1 MIDTT
6 GHMVAA
12 YVVASVVYLL
22 YSASLWLRGRRYRAR
37 LEGDER
43 E

>member
-12 YVVASVVYLL
+12 YVVATIVYLV
-22 YSASLWLRGRRYRAR
+22 YSVSLWLRGRKYRER
-37 LEGDER
+37 LEGDGR